1 MLPFTCLYESH
12 CVHTFEI
19 NGHQFLSNSSIKI
32 SKEQLT
38 LKSKFRF
45 SSDVR
50 FADMRFADVKFTDV
64 KFAGVKFVDVKFA
77 SMRFAGMRFAD
88 VRFAN
93 VRFTNVRFFDVRF
106 ADMLFV
112 IDATLEVAVADIL
125 KEVFSK
131 IAS

>member
-50 FADMRFADVKFTDV
+50 FADMRFADV
-64 KFAGVKFVDVKFA
+64 
-77 SMRFAGMRFAD
+77 
-88 VRFAN
+88 RFAN

-131 IAS
+131 I

>member
-45 SSDVR
+45 SSGVR
-50 FADMRFADVKFTDV
+50 FADMRFAGVKFADV
-64 KFAGVKFVDVKFA
+64 KFAGVKFA
-77 SMRFAGMRFAD
+77 SVRFAG
-88 VRFAN
+88 